1 MDDIR
6 KELLLGMGF
15 SEKAVLILE
24 QELNMGAMEE
34 ASVTVQHQGTC
45 GDILILHL
53 KIVDTIIKNAS
64 YEYVGCAGLQACA
77 SALTEMI
84 KGQALDQANT
94 IENEDIISYLGGIPP
109 QKFECA
115 EIARETLRKAI
126 TSSQRS
132 EENIDLV

>member
-24 QELNMGAMEE
+24 KELNMGAMEE

-53 KIVDTIIKNAS
+53 KIEDAVIENAS

-84 KGQALDQANT
+84 KGQTLDKAYAVE
-94 IENEDIISYLGGIPP
+94 IEDIISYLGGIPP
-109 QKFECA
+109 QKYECA
-115 EIARETLRKAI
+115 EISRDTLRKAI
-126 TSSQRS
+126 TNWQHSN
-132 EENIDLV
+132 ENIDLK